1 MSSSINK
8 WMGCAGTR
16 QKRQKWD
23 AEKLTEQGTLV
34 DAYILLTGIEAF
46 CRVRYDLWGMLPL
59 GAWTI
64 SIGVKPKSDLQ
75 SDNPAHRNRFDP
87 QMQSAAVL
95 HRASALQ
102 ACRSARLQPAGRRLF
117 QTTRSR
123 FGEKAAPS
131 RPEAQDKNS
140 RLPLFAVG
148 GLIALFPFYY
158 IFHSDKP
165 AASEHTKIKEKRREV
180 GTHNE
185 TRDPRDSPV
194 KTLEQKKA
202 RDNQA

>member
-1 MSSSINK
+1 MQSSI
-8 WMGCAGTR
+8 
-16 QKRQKWD
+16 
-23 AEKLTEQGTLV
+23 
-34 DAYILLTGIEAF
+34 
-46 CRVRYDLWGMLPL
+46 
-59 GAWTI
+59 
-64 SIGVKPKSDLQ
+64 
-75 SDNPAHRNRFDP
+75 
-87 QMQSAAVL
+87 VL
-95 HRASALQ
+95 RRASALQ
-102 ACRSARLQPAGRRLF
+102 ACRSARPQPIGQRYF

-140 RLPLFAVG
+140 RLPMFAVG
-148 GLIALFPFYY
+148 GVIALIPFYY
-158 IFHSDKP
+158 IFHSNKP

-202 RDNQA
+202 RENLK